1 MMSRTPTVLLAA
13 LLLVAMSACGDDS
26 GGSADPAS
34 LSSCESLADASID
47 LLQDTL
53 DIIDSM
59 SAEDLAAMGTSE
71 DTPPELA
78 AIETRGTA
86 LEERAEDLGC
96 TEEQMSALMTAR
108 VDDLSSDSVFGQ
120 FLIESIR
127 SGEGGFFEG

>member
-1 MMSRTPTVLLAA
+1 MRRAPTVLLAT
-13 LLLVAMSACGDDS
+13 LLVVALAACGDD

-34 LSSCESLADASID
+34 VNSCESLADASIA

-59 SAEDLAAMGTSE
+59 SAEELAAMGNSE
-71 DTPPELA
+71 ETPPALA
-78 AIETRGTA
+78 SIESRGTA
-86 LEERAEDLGC
+86 LEDRAEELGC

-108 VDDLSSDSVFGQ
+108 VDDLSSDTVFGQ

-127 SGEGGFFEG
+127 AGEGGFFEG

>member
-1 MMSRTPTVLLAA
+1 MRRTPTLLLAA
-13 LLLVAMSACGDDS
+13 LLAVAVAACGDDS

-34 LSSCESLADASID
+34 LNSCETLADASID

-59 SAEDLAAMGTSE
+59 SAEELAAMGASE
-71 DTPPELA
+71 ETPSELV

-86 LEERAEDLGC
+86 LEDRADELGC

-127 SGEGGFFEG
+127 AGEGGFFEG